1 MSVKERRRRIDSLV
15 RFAQRNGLEE
25 DTEVFEKLFSE
36 AKRQLPYT
44 TSKTLKDYC
53 DSVIAILKLKKAPIT
68 KKLESY
74 R

>member
-15 RFAQRNGLEE
+15 RFAQENGLEE
-25 DTEVFEKLFSE
+25 DAEILDKLLSE
-36 AKRQLPYT
+36 AKKQLPYT

-53 DSVIAILKLKKAPIT
+53 DSAIAIIRLKRSLIM
-68 KKLESY
+68 KKLENY